1 MRTAVAFALVA
12 TLGLAA
18 VATQGRLPLKQNLE
32 ILTEG
37 PMRADRVKDGLYV
50 IRGPFLPCM
59 RGCPPGQTGDGLIHE
74 SGDVALRVTPA
85 GLIVVD
91 DKFPDQA
98 TEVLAQVKK
107 VSPLPVRYV
116 LNSHHHADH
125 VSGNATVRSA
135 LGVDIIGHRNI
146 RENFL
151 RLKQAG
157 EPTITFDDQTSIFLG
172 GVEVRL
178 LWLGRGHTNGDT
190 VIYFPD
196 LKTVH
201 VGDLIIDGMPVIDYP
216 GGGAP
221 WSSWPPSTTWEGPV
235 RDPRSGAGAVA
246 AVGSR
251 LGPLGQ
257 HHDLV
262 RRVPGLL
269 RRAGPRAL
277 SGQCETPDDR
287 VEPWI
292 AADGLRP
299 RQQHDADHVA
309 HVLVERP
316 LQALEQLI
324 VFAEPGVHQRE
335 VERRRVLA
343 RGVVLQARQ
352 HGARLVLPSGD
363 AERLAQVA
371 EPDAPAG
378 RVDGRAQRLHRIL
391 DVPFGKTETAKV
403 KVRQPERR
411 VEHERGLQLLDGLRA
426 ASQQLQRI
434 GVMAADDR

>member
-196 LKTVH
+196 LQTMH

-216 GGGAP
+216 GGGSAVEFLATIDNLGRTSSRPSIRRGRGCSCWISAGTTRSAP
-221 WSSWPPSTTWEGPV
+221 RPGSAGSRATTTSWPARVKWAV
-235 RDPRSGAGAVA
+235 RD
-246 AVGSR
+246 
-251 LGPLGQ
+251 
-257 HHDLV
+257 
-262 RRVPGLL
+262 
-269 RRAGPRAL
+269 
-277 SGQCETPDDR
+277 
-287 VEPWI
+287 
-292 AADGLRP
+292 
-299 RQQHDADHVA
+299 
-309 HVLVERP
+309 
-316 LQALEQLI
+316 
-324 VFAEPGVHQRE
+324 
-335 VERRRVLA
+335 
-343 RGVVLQARQ
+343 
-352 HGARLVLPSGD
+352 
-363 AERLAQVA
+363 
-371 EPDAPAG
+371 AG
-378 RVDGRAQRLHRIL
+378 RSRRTVDRCGRPAA
-391 DVPFGKTETAKV
+391 TA
-403 KVRQPERR
+403 
-411 VEHERGLQLLDGLRA
+411 A
-426 ASQQLQRI
+426 A
-434 GVMAADDR
+434 